1 MKRRGQGGGAGNPFA
16 PPAPGDA
23 TAAKGG
29 TGRRSRT
36 LDVPGDFRKVASTPI
51 HERGD
56 VPRVLAAPLLAL
68 RAKAGAARGAGAAAE
83 TVGGGHPSGRASGG
97 GSGGRGAFGRT
108 TSDPSTPADTPHL
121 HSSRYATARF
131 PPQLSVAA
139 TAAVAGATPAIGGG
153 GSPQSRGV
161 VVRGNLRRLTSGL
174 GRSFRKIQGRP
185 KFRPAAPPARGG
197 GSGWGRKANG
207 AAAGGGAH
215 GSASGTTA
223 DAFAPVLAA
232 VRKGEAPLEAL
243 LDAMATLSERL
254 ADGDAE
260 ALFKHLAT
268 PAVLDALLRVVLG
281 RRDGPRTAVVM
292 NVLVRGPPR
301 LRKGILQSGALRE
314 PLFRFLE
321 HPAAADQA
329 EAARERQAAAS
340 AVAAAAAAAAGG
352 WPGGGGGLSPLGGR
366 LAGAWSAARSPRA
379 QSAGASAASLILSGA
394 RSQPASAPMLAATSD
409 SCIIVEPQSPVSRHG
424 VRSVWAAGAAQ
435 LLGGGVPAPAPGPA
449 PIPSLEE
456 PDAPVDLSVVAG
468 RVARLL
474 AALLNDAPEEFAK
487 VAAKRRSFVADL
499 LKVCASTGCVVDVLP
514 PLLSANSYYAL
525 SPPEDL
531 RYGAT
536 NAVGVVLLAD
546 ANVLTLLV
554 HRFTAAVDVV
564 PATAGSLAAVENCLA
579 MAVALSLRCIPP
591 LRWEPSK
598 RPDQATVA
606 RLTTLAD
613 RLSIISRPAHVG
625 ALLDAAFG
633 VASRDGGLA
642 LRRTLAALT
651 DMMRT
656 IRLGTVSAQPATR
669 AIMAAL
675 DMGPMEREL
684 AMRIPALASVLRAE
698 SGPGGAGQRGGP
710 LSTLAA
716 PVSSGGATAA
726 DAVAMG
732 CPLPCFPQREAPPT
746 QGSVASPPRERGCG
760 SGGGVG
766 SGGELPSSWSQRAG
780 GGGATI
786 PSGAATSSAQSS
798 PLSSTSPSWTTAS
811 CPPSPGTGTSCGGDG
826 SGAGRVGGMEER
838 GFAAPSTSSAMSL
851 VVSTPP
857 SPNAACPSS
866 PTSPAT
872 LPAVPLVA
880 AAGGATAGTPL
891 ADATP
896 AGVVRATP
904 LPVPLTPA
912 SSTAPHRPSTP
923 ASIGTAYER
932 VRSPLGS
939 IRVAVLD
946 LLALV
951 FSSNCPEAHAALA
964 AASVPSTLMEL
975 FCALRWNS
983 ILHRSVADCVA
994 VSLACPSTALHRAW
1008 LTEAELP
1015 ARTLEL
1021 YARAFDVS
1029 TRRLR
1034 RPRTQPAAYVGDVM
1048 RMADA
1053 MRQFVARHRGQLE
1066 RGCMAE
1072 PGGVGGG
1079 DAAAAAVATAV
1090 TPATP
1095 SAGRGSG
1102 GSGSAPTSDGGPL
1115 VRGVGGAGAA
1125 ALGPTFGAPP
1135 ARGDAVALPTACR
1148 EAPAAVGGLAAPA
1161 YTHEALL
1168 GLFGGTPAA
1177 GAAALKAL
1185 DAFTEGTLQ
1194 AYKANAVKPLGGAR
1208 PTVYSGSTFAP
1219 LRTNSSLN
1227 VD

>member
-1 MKRRGQGGGAGNPFA
+1 
-16 PPAPGDA
+16 
-23 TAAKGG
+23 
-29 TGRRSRT
+29 
-36 LDVPGDFRKVASTPI
+36 
-51 HERGD
+51 
-56 VPRVLAAPLLAL
+56 
-68 RAKAGAARGAGAAAE
+68 
-83 TVGGGHPSGRASGG
+83 
-97 GSGGRGAFGRT
+97 
-108 TSDPSTPADTPHL
+108 
-121 HSSRYATARF
+121 
-131 PPQLSVAA
+131 
-139 TAAVAGATPAIGGG
+139 
-153 GSPQSRGV
+153 
-161 VVRGNLRRLTSGL
+161 
-174 GRSFRKIQGRP
+174 
-185 KFRPAAPPARGG
+185 
-197 GSGWGRKANG
+197 
-207 AAAGGGAH
+207 
-215 GSASGTTA
+215 
-223 DAFAPVLAA
+223 
-232 VRKGEAPLEAL
+232 
-243 LDAMATLSERL
+243 
-254 ADGDAE
+254 
-260 ALFKHLAT
+260 
-268 PAVLDALLRVVLG
+268 
-281 RRDGPRTAVVM
+281 M

-746 QGSVASPPRERGCG
+746 QGSVASPQGKG
-760 SGGGVG
+760 AVAAAVASAAVG
-766 SGGELPSSWSQRAG
+766 NYRRAG
-780 GGGATI
+780 ANVRAGAVLR
-786 PSGAATSSAQSS
+786 S
-798 PLSSTSPSWTTAS
+798 PLGR
-811 CPPSPGTGTSCGGDG
+811 PPPLPNRPRYRPRTGTSCGGDG

-1066 RGCMAE
+1066 R
-1072 PGGVGGG
+1072 
-1079 DAAAAAVATAV
+1079 
-1090 TPATP
+1090 ATP

>member
-1 MKRRGQGGGAGNPFA
+1 
-16 PPAPGDA
+16 
-23 TAAKGG
+23 
-29 TGRRSRT
+29 
-36 LDVPGDFRKVASTPI
+36 
-51 HERGD
+51 
-56 VPRVLAAPLLAL
+56 
-68 RAKAGAARGAGAAAE
+68 
-83 TVGGGHPSGRASGG
+83 
-97 GSGGRGAFGRT
+97 
-108 TSDPSTPADTPHL
+108 
-121 HSSRYATARF
+121 
-131 PPQLSVAA
+131 
-139 TAAVAGATPAIGGG
+139 
-153 GSPQSRGV
+153 
-161 VVRGNLRRLTSGL
+161 VRGNLRRLTSGL

-185 KFRPAAPPARGG
+185 KFRPTAPLARGA
-197 GSGWGRKANG
+197 GSGWSRKAAG
-207 AAAGGGAH
+207 AAAGGGVH

-223 DAFAPVLAA
+223 DAFVPVLAA
-232 VRKGEAPLEAL
+232 VRKGEWPLEAL

-254 ADGDAE
+254 ADGDSE

-268 PAVLDALLRVVLG
+268 PAVLGALLRVVLG

-292 NVLVRGPPR
+292 DVLVRGPPR
-301 LRKGILQSGALRE
+301 LRKAILQSGALRE
-314 PLFRFLE
+314 LLFRFLE

-329 EAARERQAAAS
+329 EAARERQAAAA
-340 AVAAAAAAAAGG
+340 AVAAAAASAAGG
-352 WPGGGGGLSPLGGR
+352 WAGGGGGLSPLSGR
-366 LAGAWSAARSPRA
+366 LAGAWSAAQSPRV
-379 QSAGASAASLILSGA
+379 QSAAASAVSLVWSGP
-394 RSQPASAPMLAATSD
+394 RSQPATAPMLAGASD
-409 SCIIVEPQSPVSRHG
+409 SCIIVEPQSPVSRQS
-424 VRSVWAAGAAQ
+424 VRSMWAAGAA
-435 LLGGGVPAPAPGPA
+435 LSSGGEVSVPVPPSA
-449 PIPSLEE
+449 PIPSREKL
-456 PDAPVDLSVVAG
+456 DAPVDLSVVAE

-487 VAAKRRSFVADL
+487 VAAKRRSFAADL
-499 LKVCASTGCVVDVLP
+499 LKVCASAGCVVDLLP
-514 PLLSANSYYAL
+514 PLFSANSYYSL

-546 ANVLTLLV
+546 ADVLTLLV
-554 HRFTAAVDVV
+554 RRFTEAVDVV

-579 MAVALSLRCIPP
+579 MVVALSLRCIPP

-606 RLTTLAD
+606 SLTTLAN
-613 RLSIISRPAHVG
+613 RLSVISRPAHVG
-625 ALLDAAFG
+625 ALLDVAFG
-633 VASRDGGLA
+633 VASRDGGLS

-669 AIMAAL
+669 GIMAAL

-684 AMRIPALASVLRAE
+684 AARIPALAAVLRAE
-698 SGPGGAGQRGGP
+698 SGAGGVGPRGGP
-710 LSTLAA
+710 FSALTAS
-716 PVSSGGATAA
+716 VSPGGVTAT

-732 CPLPCFPQREAPPT
+732 YPLPSFPQREVPPT
-746 QGSVASPPRERGCG
+746 HGSVASPSRERGGG
-760 SGGGVG
+760 SGGGG
-766 SGGELPSSWSQRAG
+766 GGGGELPSSWSQRAG
-780 GGGATI
+780 GGGATV
-786 PSGAATSSAQSS
+786 PSGAAIPSAQSS
-798 PLSSTSPSWTTAS
+798 PISSSSPSWTTAS

-826 SGAGRVGGMEER
+826 SGAARVGGMEER
-838 GFAAPSTSSAMSL
+838 GSAAPSTLSTMSL

-857 SPNAACPSS
+857 SPNAAFPPS
-866 PTSPAT
+866 PTPQAT
-872 LPAVPLVA
+872 SPAVPLTA
-880 AAGGATAGTPL
+880 ATGNATAGAPSAVATL
-891 ADATP
+891 AGAVGMP
-896 AGVVRATP
+896 P
-904 LPVPLTPA
+904 PPVPLTSA
-912 SSTAPHRPSTP
+912 SPTAPHRPSSPT
-923 ASIGTAYER
+923 SIGTAYER

-975 FCALRWNS
+975 FGALRWNS

-1066 RGCMAE
+1066 RGGMAQ
-1072 PGGVGGG
+1072 PGGGGG
-1079 DAAAAAVATAV
+1079 GAAAAGAVAAAI
-1090 TPATP
+1090 TPDTR
-1095 SAGRGSG
+1095 SAGSGSG

-1115 VRGVGGAGAA
+1115 VRGVGGAGVA

-1135 ARGDAVALPTACR
+1135 ARGDAAALPTACR
-1148 EAPAAVGGLAAPA
+1148 ETPAAAVGGLVAPA

-1208 PTVYSGSTFAP
+1208 PAVYSGSMFAP
-1219 LRTNSSLN
+1219 LRTKSSLN